1 MPDSMPEEALG
12 PVRSVT
18 GGRGSR
24 EAPRSSRRGP
34 RGGAE
39 ASGVRQALRGLR
51 PAGDARAVR
60 GPGLP
65 LPERPEDLTGG
76 QGTALAGSRGR
87 GRRCGAA
94 TCSRRGCA
102 RCSAPMPP
110 TRRASSADGSRGR
123 SRCRTPALAGLSR
136 EAGRRR
142 EGIPGSTGVGVPD
155 ARVWAA
161 SDKARVAT
169 GRGHGSHDI
178 DNPMALVM
186 PGCSDLRPTPPG
198 RAVVT

>member
-1 MPDSMPEEALG
+1 M
-12 PVRSVT
+12 
-18 GGRGSR
+18 
-24 EAPRSSRRGP
+24 
-34 RGGAE
+34 
-39 ASGVRQALRGLR
+39 RQALRGLE

-87 GRRCGAA
+87 
-94 TCSRRGCA
+94 
-102 RCSAPMPP
+102 
-110 TRRASSADGSRGR
+110 
-123 SRCRTPALAGLSR
+123 SRCRTPALARLSR
-136 EAGRRR
+136 EAGRKR
-142 EGIPGSTGVGVPD
+142 EGVPGPTGLGVPD
-155 ARVWAA
+155 ARAWAA

-169 GRGHGSHDI
+169 GRGHGAHDI

>member
-1 MPDSMPEEALG
+1 M
-12 PVRSVT
+12 
-18 GGRGSR
+18 
-24 EAPRSSRRGP
+24 
-34 RGGAE
+34 
-39 ASGVRQALRGLR
+39 RQALRGLR

-76 QGTALAGSRGR
+76 QGTALA
-87 GRRCGAA
+87 
-94 TCSRRGCA
+94 
-102 RCSAPMPP
+102 
-110 TRRASSADGSRGR
+110 GSRGR

-186 PGCSDLRPTPPG
+186 PGCSDLRPTLPG
-198 RAVVT
+198 GAVVT

>member
-1 MPDSMPEEALG
+1 M
-12 PVRSVT
+12 
-18 GGRGSR
+18 
-24 EAPRSSRRGP
+24 
-34 RGGAE
+34 
-39 ASGVRQALRGLR
+39 RQALRGLR

-87 GRRCGAA
+87 
-94 TCSRRGCA
+94 
-102 RCSAPMPP
+102 
-110 TRRASSADGSRGR
+110 

-136 EAGRRR
+136 EAGRKR
-142 EGIPGSTGVGVPD
+142 EGVPGPTGLGIPD
-155 ARVWAA
+155 ARAWAA
-161 SDKARVAT
+161 SDKAKVAT

-186 PGCSDLRPTPPG
+186 PGCSDLRPTLPG
-198 RAVVT
+198 GAVVT